1 MFGIGRFR
9 YDRMANMADIT
20 DHIEV
25 MERHEK
31 EQKLIEDGD
40 RMQKLSQDADK
51 MMEETSPPDKTLE
64 DYAEVIES
72 FKKIFTN

>member
-1 MFGIGRFR
+1 
-9 YDRMANMADIT
+9 MANMAYIT
-20 DHIEV
+20 DHIET

-31 EQKLIEDGD
+31 ELMEQKLIEDGE

-51 MMEETSPPDKTLE
+51 IMEETSPPPDKTLE
-64 DYAEVIES
+64 DYDEVIEA